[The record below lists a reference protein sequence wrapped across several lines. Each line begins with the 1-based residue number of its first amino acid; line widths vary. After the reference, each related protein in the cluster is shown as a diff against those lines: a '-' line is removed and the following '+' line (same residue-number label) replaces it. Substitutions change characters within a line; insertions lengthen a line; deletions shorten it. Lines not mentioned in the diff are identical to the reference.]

1 MPIAAV
7 PHSFPMCA
15 CARSVGMRR
24 EGPALSF
31 RHDAVGNMAG
41 AIFMSNTRTR
51 ELGFQASIFGL
62 PSEYET
68 FVSNVRKGMPLF
80 LFDHTL
86 RTLYGV
92 FEAASDGGLNINNAA
107 FRSTLHSYPA
117 QVFHS

>member
-1 MPIAAV
+1 
-7 PHSFPMCA
+7 
-15 CARSVGMRR
+15 MRR
-24 EGPALSF
+24 EGPAVSF